1 MDIDFNI
8 NNYNLDDILNLF
20 QVKHDFN
27 EKDLKKSK
35 KKVLMLHP
43 DKSNLK
49 KEYFLFFSKAYKILY
64 QMYEFKQKTRK
75 SQSDEYSDHVDE
87 SKPLPNMNSMFK
99 NASEFSGWFNKTF
112 EELRVQDDNQ
122 DNGYNDW
129 LKNSEVEENT
139 SIKSRS
145 HMHDEIE
152 NRKKK
157 MKEIIPYR
165 GVEDITLNLSSGGSV
180 LDRTKQTYYGNSDIF
195 SKLPYEDLKTA
206 HTETLIPVN
215 NDDYNKRPK
224 YANVQEYNNQR
235 EQNIQLLSQDK
246 SDQIL
251 AQRRRTEEENAN
263 RIAFQLLEKQEKVE
277 KNNDIFMSRLQRI
290 SYK

>member
-75 SQSDEYSDHVDE
+75 SQSDEYSDHVDG

-139 SIKSRS
+139 SINSRS

-157 MKEIIPYR
+157 MKELIPYR

>member
-1 MDIDFNI
+1 
-8 NNYNLDDILNLF
+8 
-20 QVKHDFN
+20 
-27 EKDLKKSK
+27 
-35 KKVLMLHP
+35 MLHP

-75 SQSDEYSDHVDE
+75 NQSDNYNDHVDD
-87 SKPLPNMNSMFK
+87 SKPLPNINNMFK

-112 EELRVQDDNQ
+112 EELNIYDDNQ
-122 DNGYNDW
+122 DNGYNEW
-129 LKNSEVEENT
+129 LKNSELEEST
-139 SIKSRS
+139 SIKSRT

-157 MKEIIPYR
+157 LKELIPYT
-165 GVEDITLNLSSGGSV
+165 GVQDITLNLSSGGSI

-215 NDDYNKRPK
+215 NDDYNNRRK
-224 YANVQEYNNQR
+224 YANVQEYSNDR
-235 EQNIQLLSQDK
+235 EKNVQLLSHDK
-246 SDQIL
+246 SEEIL
-251 AQRRRTEEENAN
+251 SQRRRTEEENAN
-263 RIAFQLLEKQEKVE
+263 RIAYQLLEKQEKVS

-290 SYK
+290 SYN

>member
-129 LKNSEVEENT
+129 LKNSEIEENT
-139 SIKSRS
+139 NIKSMS
-145 HMHDEIE
+145 HMHEEIE
-152 NRKKK
+152 SRKKK
-157 MKEIIPYR
+157 MKEIVPYK
-165 GVEDITLNLSSGGSV
+165 GVEDIILNLSSGGSV

-215 NDDYNKRPK
+215 NDDYNNIPK

-251 AQRRRTEEENAN
+251 AQRRQTEDENAN

>member
-1 MDIDFNI
+1 M
-8 NNYNLDDILNLF
+8 
-20 QVKHDFN
+20 
-27 EKDLKKSK
+27 
-35 KKVLMLHP
+35 
-43 DKSNLK
+43 
-49 KEYFLFFSKAYKILY
+49 
-64 QMYEFKQKTRK
+64 
-75 SQSDEYSDHVDE
+75 
-87 SKPLPNMNSMFK
+87 
-99 NASEFSGWFNKTF
+99 
-112 EELRVQDDNQ
+112 
-122 DNGYNDW
+122 
-129 LKNSEVEENT
+129 
-139 SIKSRS
+139 
-145 HMHDEIE
+145 
-152 NRKKK
+152 
-157 MKEIIPYR
+157 
-165 GVEDITLNLSSGGSV
+165 NLSSGGSV

-215 NDDYNKRPK
+215 NDDYNNIPK

-251 AQRRRTEEENAN
+251 AQRRQTEDENAN